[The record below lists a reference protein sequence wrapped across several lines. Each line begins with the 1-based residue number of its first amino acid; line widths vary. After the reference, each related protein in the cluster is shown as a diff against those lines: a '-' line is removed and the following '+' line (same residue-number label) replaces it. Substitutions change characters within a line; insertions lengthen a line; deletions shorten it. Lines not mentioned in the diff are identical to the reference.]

1 MLKCFS
7 VVKCGTIKEK
17 HSLKQLTE
25 SWWWSLNC
33 NLLIWQMKLLS
44 YCPSYLRSC
53 GTDEII
59 TDWKGGNITPIFK
72 QGEKGRCRE
81 LEASH
86 LASVPNKIMELILV
100 ETVLRNMEDKEV
112 IGDRQYGSTKGKLCL
127 SNVVA
132 FCDGVTAL
140 VDKGRAA
147 DTSTLLP
154 TLVTSYNVL
163 NVHSIPSSNLLIN
176 ILNKTSPSTEP
187 WRTPFVDLT
196 HS

>member
-1 MLKCFS
+1 M
-7 VVKCGTIKEK
+7 
-17 HSLKQLTE
+17 E

-127 SNVVA
+127 WNVVA

-140 VDKGRAA
+140 VDKGRATDDIYLDLCEA
-147 DTSTLLP
+147 FYSVTPNIFASKLKRHRRTTWCITNWQDGHTQRAAVNGLL
-154 TLVTSYNVL
+154 S
-163 NVHSIPSSNLLIN
+163 
-176 ILNKTSPSTEP
+176 
-187 WRTPFVDLT
+187 R
-196 HS
+196 